1 MVFRSVIGF
10 EKDPPEDIV
19 TCAVAP
25 FDALTGRIVQRN
37 VTASVT
43 VAGETAESETL
54 KLPDKPIRNLS
65 GLLVFINLPDHPKY
79 RIAVKARAAGYFDP
93 EPADFTPPERKDK
106 NALDLKDSLR
116 IDFPLFPRPDFAF
129 SEEVTLVSGVV
140 VRGTEGV
147 DGARI
152 LATVPAPNAGMG
164 NNHPDH
170 SFETRSDERGAF
182 ALALR
187 LPAFFE
193 NEESGDAEDRA
204 DKGVSVKFRIETRG
218 GDDEWQLDLEW
229 DIKIIESRRHVFSSP
244 IDLDIPDHSTV
255 LTS

>member
-10 EKDPPEDIV
+10 EDNPPEDVV

-25 FDALTGRIVQRN
+25 IDALTGRIVQRK

-79 RIAVKARAAGYFDP
+79 QVHVKARAAGYFDP
-93 EPADFTPPERKDK
+93 EPADFTPPEPDDDSDPKDR
-106 NALDLKDSLR
+106 LR
-116 IDFPLFPRPDFAF
+116 LDFPLFPRPDFAF
-129 SEEVTLVSGVV
+129 TDEVTLVSGVI

-147 DGARI
+147 EEARI
-152 LATVPAPNAGMG
+152 LVIVPTPSIGMG
-164 NNHPDH
+164 NPPQPQV
-170 SFETRSDERGAF
+170 FETRSDERGAF

-187 LPAFFE
+187 LPAFSE
-193 NEESGDAEDRA
+193 NGESSDGEDGS
-204 DKGVSVKFRIETRG
+204 DKGVPVKFRIDTKNINGEWVLALETDKG
-218 GDDEWQLDLEW
+218 M
-229 DIKIIESRRHVFSSP
+229 KITEGRRHVFKSP
-244 IDLDIPDHSTV
+244 LDLDNPDNSPV
-255 LTS
+255 LIS